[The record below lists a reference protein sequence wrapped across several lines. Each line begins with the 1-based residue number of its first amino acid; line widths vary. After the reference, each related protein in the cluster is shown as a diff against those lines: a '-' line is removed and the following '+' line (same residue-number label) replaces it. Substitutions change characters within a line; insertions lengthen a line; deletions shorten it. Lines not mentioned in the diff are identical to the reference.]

1 MRLRCEARDF
11 ALELNALYRG
21 RQDGPAKGNDDDDD
35 AGGGGAEFR

>member
-11 ALELNALYRG
+11 ALELHTLYRG